1 MEKDVRTA
9 FIKKTKEAILKK
21 ATLKKTTAKES
32 NPKRNDRDRNKH
44 TLSSFFS
51 LSCGKTT
58 IFVEFLF
65 EI

>member
-1 MEKDVRTA
+1 MEKMLEQLLL
-9 FIKKTKEAILKK
+9 KNQKTNPE
-21 ATLKKTTAKES
+21 KTPRMKD
-32 NPKRNDRDRNKH
+32 DRDRNKR

-58 IFVEFLF
+58 IFVEFLS